1 MHNRVMA
8 RSPKK
13 DRNTDRQE
21 KNYYQNKTDN
31 HRIFS
36 DLTFNFNWTELA
48 KPLSNEDRYSLW
60 LVRQTSVLNSH
71 FS

>member
-36 DLTFNFNWTELA
+36 DLTFNFN
-48 KPLSNEDRYSLW
+48 
-60 LVRQTSVLNSH
+60 
-71 FS
+71 